1 MSESETTYFLMGIGV
16 SVCFLIIFVLP
27 LVIRLE
33 GRLDEQHKIN
43 ERLQHKNRG
52 LETSLNEKRRRIAKV
67 RKAVGDIQILGGNE
81 DDD

>member
-1 MSESETTYFLMGIGV
+1 MTESEATYFLMGIGV

-43 ERLQHKNRG
+43 ERLQYQNRN
-52 LETSLNEKRRRIAKV
+52 LEKSLNEKRRRIAKV